1 MYRLEYNDICK
12 LNDYNSE
19 KCENNRV
26 RVFGQGIVN
35 VMPDAAQV
43 VIGIVTENVE
53 LESAQGDN
61 ARITSQVIDSIRGGG
76 VLPQYIQTQNYNI
89 RPNYDYINGKQVFR
103 NYEVTNSLN
112 ILIRN
117 INSVGE
123 VIDTAVKNGANLI
136 SGVNF
141 IVSDAK
147 RHYNEALRLALEDAQ
162 NKVRVI
168 GDKLNVN
175 MNFIP
180 IKIIEQGREN
190 IIPLTAMALKSTN
203 GTTPIEAGENKIT
216 AEIEAVFDY
225 DY

>member
-35 VMPDAAQV
+35 VKPDAAQV
-43 VIGIVTENVE
+43 VIGVVTENLE
-53 LESAQGDN
+53 LEAAQGDN
-61 ARITSQVIDSIRGGG
+61 ARITSQVINSIWGLGI
-76 VLPQYIQTQNYNI
+76 LPQYIQTQNYNI
-89 RPNYDYINGKQVFR
+89 RPNYDYVNGKQVFR
-103 NYEVTNSLN
+103 DYEVTNSLN

-123 VIDTAVKNGANLI
+123 VIDTAVKNGANLV

-147 RHYNEALRLALEDAQ
+147 RYYNEALRLALEDAQ

-168 GDKLNVN
+168 ANKLNVN
-175 MNFIP
+175 MDFIP
-180 IKIIEQGREN
+180 IKISEQGREN
-190 IIPLTAMALKSTN
+190 IIPLTAMAFKSTN

-216 AEIEAVFDY
+216 AEIEAVFVY
-225 DY
+225 D